1 MVKYVQNNERKGF
14 MSSKWPNRY
23 YCKKCG
29 ATLLLIIE
37 REKVCKYC
45 GSKVYP
51 FPDECDKFSR
61 DEYDKLKEY
70 LRENYVKTSPEY
82 NPRSAQFREKIQA
95 RGRIKQEAMDAAK
108 AAGKTSSPSGPP
120 KVECPYCHSTST
132 KKIST
137 LSKAAHTYMFGIFS
151 MSRNSK
157 NFHCNKCGAD
167 F

>member
-1 MVKYVQNNERKGF
+1 MKSVWKD
-14 MSSKWPNRY
+14 RY

-29 ATLLLIIE
+29 ATLLIPPWE
-37 REKVCKYC
+37 EKACKYC
-45 GSKVYP
+45 GSNVYP
-51 FPDECDKFSR
+51 YPDECDKYSR
-61 DEYDKLKEY
+61 DEDSKLTEY
-70 LRENYVKTSPEY
+70 LRENYIKTSSEY
-82 NPRSAQFREKIQA
+82 DPRSAQFRERSQA
-95 RGRIKQEAMDAAK
+95 RGRAIQAAWDAEK

>member
-1 MVKYVQNNERKGF
+1 MS
-14 MSSKWPNRY
+14 SSKWPNDY

-29 ATLLLIIE
+29 SHSLLIMKKDKDK
-37 REKVCKYC
+37 KVCKYC
-45 GSKVYP
+45 GAELFP
-51 FPDECDKFSR
+51 FPEECDK
-61 DEYDKLKEY
+61 YTPDKFNEMLEY
-70 LRENYVKTSPEY
+70 LREKHVKTSPEFD
-82 NPRSAQFREKIQA
+82 PRSFKYREEREAKNRAWWAA
-95 RGRIKQEAMDAAK
+95 REAAE
-108 AAGKTSSPSGPP
+108 AAGKTTSPSGSP
-120 KVECPYCHSTST
+120 KVECPYCHSTNT

>member
-1 MVKYVQNNERKGF
+1 MHPIYKNF
-14 MSSKWPNRY
+14 Y

-29 ATLLLIIE
+29 RVVLRVT
-37 REKVCKYC
+37 KMTCDCC
-45 GSKVYP
+45 GSKMFP
-51 FPDECDKFSR
+51 IPDEYNKWKNLDKITA
-61 DEYDKLKEY
+61 DI
-70 LRENYVKTSPEY
+70 RERYVKTSSEF
-82 NPRSAQFREKIQA
+82 NPRTFKYREERFSADCVAKR
-95 RGRIKQEAMDAAK
+95 AASER
-108 AAGKTSSPSGPP
+108 TSASRTPT
-120 KVECPYCHSTST
+120 VECPYCHSTST

>member
-1 MVKYVQNNERKGF
+1 MG
-14 MSSKWPNRY
+14 SSKWKYRY

-29 ATLLLIIE
+29 GITLLT
-37 REKVCKYC
+37 EKEEKACKYC
-45 GSKVYP
+45 GFKVYP
-51 FPDECDKFSR
+51 FPEECDKFSD
-61 DEYDKLKEY
+61 DEYSKLKAY
-70 LRENYVKTSPEY
+70 LREKYVKTSAEFD
-82 NPRSAQFREKIQA
+82 PRLFKYREERHAANMAKLA
-95 RGRIKQEAMDAAK
+95 AEEANK
-108 AAGKTSSPSGPP
+108 ASGKTTSPSGSP
-120 KVECPYCHSTST
+120 KVECPYCHSTNT

>member
-1 MVKYVQNNERKGF
+1 MGA
-14 MSSKWPNRY
+14 MWDDRY

-29 ATLLLIIE
+29 ALLMIMPWE
-37 REKVCKYC
+37 EKECKYC
-45 GSKVYP
+45 GSKV
-51 FPDECDKFSR
+51 FPLPK
-61 DEYDKLKEY
+61 EYDKYTFDNYDKVIEDV
-70 LRENYVKTSPEY
+70 REKYVKTSPEY
-82 NPRSAQFREKIQA
+82 NPRSAQFREKTQA
-95 RGRIKQEAMDAAK
+95 RGRAKRAAMDAAK

>member
-1 MVKYVQNNERKGF
+1 M
-14 MSSKWPNRY
+14 
-23 YCKKCG
+23 
-29 ATLLLIIE
+29 
-37 REKVCKYC
+37 
-45 GSKVYP
+45 YP
-51 FPDECDKFSR
+51 FPEEYYKYTLADLDKVKT
-61 DEYDKLKEY
+61 D
-70 LRENYVKTSPEY
+70 LREKYVKTSPEY
-82 NPRSAQFREKIQA
+82 TPRSAQFREKTQA
-95 RGRIKQEAMDAAK
+95 RGRAKRAAMDAAK

>member
-1 MVKYVQNNERKGF
+1 MKSDWEG
-14 MSSKWPNRY
+14 RY

-29 ATLLLIIE
+29 ATLLIPPWE
-37 REKVCKYC
+37 EKACKYC
-45 GSKVYP
+45 GSNVYP
-51 FPDECDKFSR
+51 FPEEYYKYTLADLDKVKT
-61 DEYDKLKEY
+61 D
-70 LRENYVKTSPEY
+70 LREKYVKTSPEY
-82 NPRSAQFREKIQA
+82 NPRSAQFREKTQA
-95 RGRIKQEAMDAAK
+95 RGRAKRAAMDAAK

-120 KVECPYCHSTST
+120 TVECPYCHSTST